1 MASTFNIE
9 TLLKVQTFDFKHN
22 ISANFKA
29 WICATHPEYIRTSL
43 SNKIAPNDLNKFKD
57 KYEYEKRKRDPTAPW
72 HNFVQTLPKLIRE
85 TTEHAQQLDKEPLT
99 LQQKYDALL
108 KEHHDLV
115 EKESLSKNN
124 TIKITKQ
131 LQNTTLKYNAIKRE
145 WYSYKQDVQKN
156 VEDYK
161 NHLNSK
167 YDNIVDINNQLRDTI
182 RQTDTELNYTRNSLY
197 HYVAK
202 TRQREKQI
210 QDLKEE
216 KNQLLQSFSDFKSH
230 HLSTEA
236 HKTLQTKYENPSSF
250 IQTFSLT
257 CPITRD
263 TFIEP
268 VIALDG
274 RTYEKSAIEQW
285 FNNSHK
291 SPETGEKLPSTLLIP
306 NMFARILIEELHNHN
321 N

>member
-108 KEHHDLV
+108 KEHCDLV
-115 EKESLSKNN
+115 EKDSLSQRK
-124 TIKITKQ
+124 ILKITTQ
-131 LQNTTLKYNAIKRE
+131 LQDTTLKYNAIKRD
-145 WYSYKQDVQKN
+145 WNSYREDCRKEIDDFKKN
-156 VEDYK
+156 VMSQRD
-161 NHLNSK
+161 
-167 YDNIVDINNQLRDTI
+167 DILVINRELEDTI
-182 RQTDTELNYTRNSLY
+182 LQTRTELNHTRNSLY

-202 TRQREKQI
+202 TRTYEKQI
-210 QDLKEE
+210 QDLKHE
-216 KNQLLQSFSDFKSH
+216 KNQILQSFSDFKSH
-230 HLSTEA
+230 DLSTEA
-236 HKTLQTKYENPSSF
+236 LETLQTKYENPSSF
-250 IQTFSLT
+250 IQSFSLT

>member
-1 MASTFNIE
+1 MASAFQIE

-29 WICATHPEYIRTSL
+29 WVCATHPEYIRTSL
-43 SNKIAPNDLNKFKD
+43 TNKIAPNDLNKFKD
-57 KYEYEKRKRDPTAPW
+57 KYEYEKRKKDPTAPW

-85 TTEHAQQLDKEPLT
+85 TTEHAQQPDKEPIT

-108 KEHHDLV
+108 KEHYDLV
-115 EKESLSKNN
+115 EKDSLSQRK
-124 TIKITKQ
+124 ILKITTQ
-131 LQNTTLKYNAIKRE
+131 LQDTTLKYNAIKRNIN
-145 WYSYKQDVQKN
+145 SYKKDVQTQFE
-156 VEDYK
+156 VYK
-161 NHLNSK
+161 NQVK
-167 YDNIVDINNQLRDTI
+167 TQYNILADANNQLEETI
-182 RQTDTELNYTRNSLY
+182 HHTRNSLY

-202 TRQREKQI
+202 TRTYQKQI
-210 QDLKEE
+210 QDLKDE

-230 HLSTEA
+230 ELSTEA
-236 HKTLQTKYENPSSF
+236 QETLQTKYENPSSF